1 MVGSTLQRIRRAF
14 RGPDVA
20 IDLGTA
26 FLRVGVGG
34 RGIVD
39 ERASSLRVLPSDGAT
54 PTSRCYPVLRHG
66 VISDIGAAAEIL
78 EPALR
83 RGQHGW
89 SGPRAL
95 VCIPSDAS
103 SEERHALFQA
113 TRAAGASDVAI
124 IPEPLASAIGA
135 GIDTERAR
143 LVLDIGDGITDFA
156 VIQRGE
162 MVSHSSLRVAA
173 SDLRGAL
180 VEWLRRTRD
189 VELEPDPADKLVRWA
204 YRRMTGDDVD
214 DSIRTAGRRV
224 GEIDHVDLLVR
235 HGEILEAVAPVEERI
250 VDFVFDTF
258 VALPDGLAVEVI
270 ESGVC
275 FTGGGALLDRLVG
288 SIRSKTGLTV
298 TPADNPLHAVINGAT
313 AMLPVAAR
321 TGLWDS

>member
-26 FLRVGVGG
+26 YLRVGVGG
-34 RGIVD
+34 KGIVD
-39 ERASSLRVLPSDGAT
+39 ERSSLLRVADFDGTPSTAC
-54 PTSRCYPVLRHG
+54 RYPVLRHG

-78 EPALR
+78 ESALR
-83 RGQHGW
+83 LGQHGW
-89 SGPRAL
+89 SPPRAL

-103 SEERHALFQA
+103 SEERRALFQA
-113 TRAAGASDVAI
+113 TKAAGASEVAI

-143 LVLDIGDGITDFA
+143 LVLDIGDGVTDFA

-162 MVSHSSLRVAA
+162 MVRHASLRVAA

-180 VEWLRRTRD
+180 IEWIRSTRD

-204 YRRMTGDDVD
+204 YRRVTGKDDA
-214 DSIRTAGRRV
+214 SIQAVGRRTGEVDQV
-224 GEIDHVDLLVR
+224 GLLVR

-250 VDFVFDTF
+250 VDFVFDAF
-258 VALPDGLAVEVI
+258 VALPDALAVEVI

-298 TPADNPLHAVINGAT
+298 TPADNPLHAVINGAM